1 MFHLPESRFIA
12 FGIHLL
18 LSLGL
23 FTALSLFCYFILL
36 PGFLF
41 YSEGGLTILTLI
53 GGVDVVLGP
62 LVTLVIYKKTKPK
75 IKMDLAIIALI
86 QIAAL
91 LYGLH
96 SLWSVRPMAVFY
108 AKGEYH
114 VAYESD
120 LKESLGFPTPTLAI
134 SLPDNHSLYQA
145 VISHKL
151 MTGASYF
158 DDNSRHSAYE
168 EQIPSLSTYG
178 LSIKDANAKG
188 LIKDNSHLM
197 QYKDGPFR
205 VYSFQSS
212 LKPGYMVVN
221 TETGK
226 FVAMVN

>member
-1 MFHLPESRFIA
+1 MFHLPESRFTA

-18 LSLGL
+18 LSLGI

-62 LVTLVIYKKTKPK
+62 LITLVIYKKTKPE

-134 SLPDNHSLYQA
+134 SVPENQSLYQT
-145 VISHKL
+145 VLSNML
-151 MTGASYF
+151 MTGESFFADS
-158 DDNSRHSAYE
+158 SRHSAYE
-168 EQIPSLSTYG
+168 EQILSLSGYG
-178 LSIKDANAKG
+178 LSINGAAARG
-188 LIKDNSHLM
+188 IIKDDSPQM
-197 QYKDGPFR
+197 KYKDGPFR

-212 LKPGYMVVN
+212 LKPGYMLVN

-226 FVAMVN
+226 FVSMIK